1 MAEAP
6 ATPSKPTTSQ
16 GAPSAAP
23 SDSFVNLLRNTN
35 ILEELPNYSYHIS
48 LRAYKTSFE
57 SQLND
62 DKSITP
68 KSLEDNTTVIA
79 ASGGTAQYPN
89 RVGLKDQKG
98 DVFIKSLTMTSANGL
113 AGGGSGRISP
123 VTEIR
128 LNVVETGGV
137 EFLGSL
143 MASTA
148 ILDRKEKAKEVNL
161 TAEAPFLLTIEF
173 NATGTDTATR
183 EKILKRTKHLKV
195 RVTKCNF
202 SIRATGV
209 EYELMCIP
217 FHTFALT
224 DTAQANAVNQSY
236 TIKGPTMQDYIN
248 EIKAALDKTEEVT
261 KNGVTYNF
269 KFLGKRAQE
278 FAKAT
283 LNATAL
289 NRSDTNLD
297 SLPFKSVQGF
307 LPKEGDTTQ
316 ANADSQNSARA
327 EGATDQNKSAE
338 QGQTREITVPQNVGI
353 PTLIERLC
361 MNSTFLAESFK
372 DPKDPPAYVPFI
384 RVIPMVVSDRTQQ
397 EDRNVVK
404 KTITFNIIV
413 IEIPVISV
421 IKSTNKDAAA
431 KALAKLKQQTV
442 RSYRY
447 LFTGGNKSILN
458 FDLRYDY
465 LFTKA
470 FSVFN
475 ANVQNQGLND
485 RSGTNV
491 DPASDKA
498 PPADPT
504 QAKTA
509 DSKVEAP
516 KPSDNQQVPAVAT
529 PTPGG
534 ETESGFPVDYEGT
547 AKKFRELLPEIFNNQ
562 QEKATVRANIEVV
575 GDPDLISE
583 VDNIKSQESLEK
595 AIEQMEANN
604 SSQAV
609 NSLTSPVNAFE
620 PYYFMVEIG
629 NRNGKSF
636 GNIHFGGYYMP
647 LKITHNFP
655 ENGRYTTTLDVARIQ
670 GIDLKTKDNEPKEG
684 AKDVVSKDEAATKT
698 TKAPEQPAGAKTGL
712 NSVTDKV
719 SSAKDA
725 TTAGIKDTA
734 NKAAENKPGV
744 ATQVPLPGTPGNTP
758 PKNIPTGAATL
769 AQAVPLP
776 STTAGAKTAEAAAA
790 AVDKNVGAILDTDP
804 VGDNKQA
811 PPPNPVFAGIAEVNK
826 LSGELQKLSATAG
839 NIQTQLAGEVNNMVS
854 GLAEKAGKELS
865 AGLGKAMNS
874 LKGGIASA
882 KSSVKIPGPA
892 ASVLGGGA
900 TASASGG
907 PTVGLT
913 NVTEA
918 AQEAAKQAAP
928 AVQKLKGLV
937 SDFQLPGFPAMT
949 SVTKKELQAVV
960 AEAGK
965 IEVPPIDLTTG
976 MPKLPADA
984 AGAAAG
990 ALDKVKGAA
999 GALTDAAAG
1008 AASKLTAGAKDAL
1021 GKLKG
1026 KATEAAA
1033 TAAAAAPQPGALAA
1047 GEAKV
1052 AAPFTPD
1059 QIKDASKK
1067 FAGGLAAGLKEVT
1080 GALQSVDTKEVFGKA
1095 ASGLKEAVSG
1105 AGLKAP
1111 NAASA
1116 IKDLKGAANTLA
1128 STAQKA
1134 APALASAGQ
1143 KALSG
1148 ITAAA
1153 SKGLGGSSL
1162 SDKVKEAG
1170 SKADSALSGLANE
1183 VKKITPPPIISGSL
1197 AGAEGAVAGAISSAQ
1212 GQLAKISEKT
1222 ILSTPGL
1229 SELPANQVSAFAE
1242 RLSKSNLASAGGL
1255 PGVPAG
1261 VVKIEGLNEIV
1272 PPVKL
1277 DPSGV
1282 WKNAQASASGALDKA
1297 KSAAGGALDKAKS
1310 KADSLTK
1317 QVGLG

>member
-6 ATPSKPTTSQ
+6 QTPSKPTSGQ
-16 GAPSAAP
+16 GAPSSGP

-62 DKSITP
+62 DKSLTP
-68 KSLEDNTTVIA
+68 KVLEDNTIVIA

-148 ILDRKEKAKEVNL
+148 ILDRKEKSKEVNL
-161 TAEAPFLLTIEF
+161 AAEAPFLLTIEF
-173 NATGTDTATR
+173 NATGINVATR
-183 EKILKRTKHLKV
+183 EQILKRTKHLKV

-224 DTAQANAVNQSY
+224 DTAQANAINQSY
-236 TIKGPTMQDYIN
+236 TIKGPTMQDYVN
-248 EIKAALDKTEEVT
+248 NIKAALDKTEEVT

-269 KFLGKRAQE
+269 KFVGKRAQE

-297 SLPFKSVQGF
+297 SLPFKSIQGF

-316 ANADSQNSARA
+316 ANADSQNSSRA
-327 EGATDQNKSAE
+327 EGAADQSKSAAE
-338 QGQTREITVPQNVGI
+338 GQTREITVPQNVGI
-353 PTLIERLC
+353 PTLLERLC

-384 RVIPMVVSDRTQQ
+384 RVIPMVESNRDQAD
-397 EDRNVVK
+397 DRNTVK
-404 KTITFNIIV
+404 KTITFNVIV

-421 IKSTNKDAAA
+421 IKSDNKDNAA

-475 ANVQNQGLND
+475 ANLQNQSVND

-491 DPASDKA
+491 DPAAQNA
-498 PPADPT
+498 PPSDPS
-504 QAKTA
+504 QAPKEA
-509 DSKVEAP
+509 SKQDAP
-516 KPSDNQQVPAVAT
+516 KPADNQMVPAVAT
-529 PTPGG
+529 PTPAGQ
-534 ETESGFPVDYEGT
+534 TENGFPVDYDGV

-562 QEKATVRANIEVV
+562 QEKATVRANIEVI

-583 VDNIKSQESLEK
+583 VDNIKSQTALEK
-595 AIEQMEANN
+595 AVEQVEAGN

-609 NSLTSPVNAFE
+609 NSSSLNAFE
-620 PYYFMVEIG
+620 PYYFMVELG
-629 NRNGKSF
+629 NSNGKSF

-670 GIDLKTKDNEPKEG
+670 GIDLKTKDNAPKAG
-684 AKDVVSKDEAATKT
+684 ATDV
-698 TKAPEQPAGAKTGL
+698 TKADDAKTKLAKAPDAANATAKTGL
-712 NSVTDKV
+712 NAALKDVAN
-719 SSAKDA
+719 AKDA
-725 TTAGIKDTA
+725 TAAGIKDTLKAGA
-734 NKAAENKPGV
+734 NNVTNAAYEVKKSGIPG
-744 ATQVPLPGTPGNTP
+744 GSP
-758 PKNIPTGAATL
+758 PKDIPTGPATF
-769 AQAVPLP
+769 AKAEPLP
-776 STTAGAKTAEAAAA
+776 ATTAGAKNAEEAKA
-790 AVDKNVGAILDTDP
+790 AVEKNVGAILDTEP
-804 VGDNKQA
+804 GSDNKKA
-811 PPPNPVFAGIAEVNK
+811 PAPNPVFAGIAEVNK
-826 LSGELQKLSATAG
+826 LSGDLQKLSASVG
-839 NIQTQLAGEVNNMVS
+839 DIQAQLAGEVNNMVS
-854 GLAEKAGKELS
+854 GLAEKAGKALS
-865 AGLGKAMNS
+865 AGLGKAVGAI
-874 LKGGIASA
+874 KGGIASA
-882 KSSVKIPGPA
+882 AKSSVKVPGPA
-892 ASVLGGGA
+892 AAVLGGGA
-900 TASASGG
+900 TASAAGG
-907 PTVGLT
+907 LTAAAT

-918 AQEAAKQAAP
+918 ASDAAKQAAP

-937 SDFQLPGFPAMT
+937 SDFQLPGFPTMT
-949 SVTKKELQAVV
+949 SVTKQELQAVV
-960 AEAGK
+960 AEASK
-965 IEVPPIDLTTG
+965 IEVPSIDLVKG
-976 MPKLPADA
+976 LPKPAADA

-990 ALDKVKGAA
+990 ALDAAKGAA
-999 GALTDAAAG
+999 GGALDAAKG
-1008 AASKLTAGAKDAL
+1008 AASGALAGAKDAMSKL
-1021 GKLKG
+1021 GG
-1026 KATEAAA
+1026 KATEAAGA
-1033 TAAAAAPQPGALAA
+1033 AAAAAPQPGALADA
-1047 GEAKV
+1047 EKKI
-1052 AAPFTPD
+1052 AAPFSAD
-1059 QIKDASKK
+1059 EIKGVSKK
-1067 FAGGLAAGLKEVT
+1067 FAGELAAGLKEVT
-1080 GALQSVDTKEVFGKA
+1080 GAVQNVNPEELFGKA
-1095 ASGLKEAVSG
+1095 ASGLKKAVSG

-1111 NAASA
+1111 NVADTIKGLSGAASSLA
-1116 IKDLKGAANTLA
+1116 GAAV
-1128 STAQKA
+1128 KA
-1134 APALASAGQ
+1134 APSLASAG
-1143 KALSG
+1143 KEALSG
-1148 ITAAA
+1148 VTAAA

-1162 SDKVKEAG
+1162 SDAVKQAG
-1170 SKADSALSGLANE
+1170 AKADSALSGLANE
-1183 VKKITPPPIISGSL
+1183 VKKITPPPIIPTSL
-1197 AGAEGAVAGAISSAQ
+1197 AGAEGAVTGAISAAE
-1212 GQLAKISEKT
+1212 GQLAK
-1222 ILSTPGL
+1222 L
-1229 SELPANQVSAFAE
+1229 SE
-1242 RLSKSNLASAGGL
+1242 
-1255 PGVPAG
+1255 
-1261 VVKIEGLNEIV
+1261 
-1272 PPVKL
+1272 
-1277 DPSGV
+1277 
-1282 WKNAQASASGALDKA
+1282 
-1297 KSAAGGALDKAKS
+1297 
-1310 KADSLTK
+1310 
-1317 QVGLG
+1317 